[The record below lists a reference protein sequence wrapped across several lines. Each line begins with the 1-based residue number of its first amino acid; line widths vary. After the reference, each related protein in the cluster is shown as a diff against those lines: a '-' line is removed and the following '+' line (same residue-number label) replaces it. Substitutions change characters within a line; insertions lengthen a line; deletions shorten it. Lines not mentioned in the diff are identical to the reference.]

1 MNIETL
7 HYLLEEDG
15 FWIFLILQFFFPTS
29 SFCLLAGNLKLHPS
43 EKKKCFI
50 SWSISWQFIRHQYS
64 RKFSS
69 THLSSVR
76 WFKVQNV
83 TLNRRE
89 CYFYHVP
96 RLQTGQA
103 KALPLHLCCAAYSLC
118 TNVNVFKTWEKSLCG
133 QGLSDTQAVTSVY
146 LSFSPPQTQ
155 LLSFN

>member
-43 EKKKCFI
+43 EKKNVSFPEASHDSLSDI
-50 SWSISWQFIRHQYS
+50 
-64 RKFSS
+64 S
-69 THLSSVR
+69 THESFLPHICPVWGGS
-76 WFKVQNV
+76 KY
-83 TLNRRE
+83 RRGE